1 MMEELAIIQTDVLL
15 ILQSL
20 SDLVDQS
27 FGIFPSQTWV
37 GDGFAVAVFSDLLAA
52 WFDIAFYHD
61 TFDHLVDLAGMAAAV
76 EYFLDNTDLLHVL
89 FAGVG
94 VVGIHD
100 AGRIC
105 QIPFGVKLMKEDQ
118 IFIVVVRNILAML
131 VDCATQNGVG
141 QWIARCV
148 YFITSENEFVTALC
162 CHNRV

>member
-61 TFDHLVDLAGMAAAV
+61 TFDHLVDLWRTS
-76 EYFLDNTDLLHVL
+76 LT
-89 FAGVG
+89 
-94 VVGIHD
+94 I
-100 AGRIC
+100 RIC
-105 QIPFGVKLMKEDQ
+105 SMYCLPELEW
-118 IFIVVVRNILAML
+118 LASTMQ
-131 VDCATQNGVG
+131 AGF
-141 QWIARCV
+141 AR
-148 YFITSENEFVTALC
+148 SRLA
-162 CHNRV
+162 

>member
-1 MMEELAIIQTDVLL
+1 MGDDRNYQVCDHLPFLACNYKNLERILR
-15 ILQSL
+15 LQSL

-76 EYFLDNTDLLHVL
+76 EDFLDNTDLLHVL

-105 QIPFGVKLMKEDQ
+105 QIPFGVKLMKVNQ
-118 IFIVVVRNILAML
+118 
-131 VDCATQNGVG
+131 AT
-141 QWIARCV
+141 R
-148 YFITSENEFVTALC
+148 
-162 CHNRV
+162 

>member
-1 MMEELAIIQTDVLL
+1 MEELAIIQTDVLL

-76 EYFLDNTDLLHVL
+76 ENFLDDTDLLHVL

-131 VDCATQNGVG
+131 VDWVSGLPGV
-141 QWIARCV
+141 C
-148 YFITSENEFVTALC
+148 TS
-162 CHNRV
+162 

>member
-1 MMEELAIIQTDVLL
+1 MEELAIIQTDVLL

-76 EYFLDNTDLLHVL
+76 ENFLDDTDLLHVL

-100 AGRIC
+100 AGRIDEVT
-105 QIPFGVKLMKEDQ
+105 F
-118 IFIVVVRNILAML
+118 
-131 VDCATQNGVG
+131 
-141 QWIARCV
+141 CV
-148 YFITSENEFVTALC
+148 
-162 CHNRV
+162 